1 MNTTNFMNSKKI
13 VKKNH
18 MLIVAFFFA
27 IMTSLPAAA
36 ATTSEILDNSGFKV
50 LKTALDLLNL
60 TPVIDDYTITVFAP
74 TDDVFTET
82 AQALGCDSA
91 IDLASRLA
99 DIPVGD
105 INALAYVVG
114 YHVYV
119 GELGS
124 SGDILLAGTINT
136 LINESLS
143 TGVDKNGL
151 YVMGKVN
158 STPSSITTAGI
169 ESDNSS
175 YVYAIDQILLPIN
188 PAKVCQD

>member
-1 MNTTNFMNSKKI
+1 MKTNNSTNTRKL
-13 VKKNH
+13 VKKNPL
-18 MLIVAFFFA
+18 LIFTFFFTM
-27 IMTSLPAAA
+27 MTALPAAA
-36 ATTSEILDNSGFKV
+36 LTTSEILDNSGFKV
-50 LKTALDLLNL
+50 LKTALDLLDL

-82 AQALGCDSA
+82 AQALGCDGEL
-91 IDLASRLA
+91 DLASKLA
-99 DIPVGD
+99 QIPVGD

-119 GELGS
+119 GELGNTA
-124 SGDILLAGTINT
+124 DILSAGTVT
-136 LINESLS
+136 TVINETLS

-158 STPSSITTAGI
+158 STPSTITTTGI

-175 YVYAIDQILLPIN
+175 FVYAIDQILLPIN
-188 PAKVCQD
+188 PATVCQD